1 MSVDERGA
9 LVKMGCA
16 YSGAQG
22 RAGDALPALVAAHR
36 ALLTAMTLS
45 HSLYR
50 HNRCALYRH
59 NRCAV
64 AASTVA
70 TSKAEPTARYLV
82 VCLLRALSTPVIPPA
97 LLTGVPVEECSR
109 R

>member
-50 HNRCALYRH
+50 HNRCA
-59 NRCAV
+59 V

-97 LLTGVPVEECSR
+97 LLTGVPVWEGA
-109 R
+109 